1 MTAACTL
8 REARTADLDALVE
21 LLGLLFTL
29 EADFAACATDTGRQR
44 DGLLQMLE
52 GAKNRMVLVAT
63 IPGDGAGVVVGMAT
77 AQVVISTA
85 EGGPALLVED
95 VVVRP
100 ETRGLGI
107 GRALLARIEAWGL
120 RLGATRL
127 QLLADRDNAP
137 AHAFYRACGFT
148 PTNLVCLRRT
158 LPQGSAG

>member
-29 EADFAACATDTGRQR
+29 EADFAADARRQR
-44 DGLLQMLE
+44 DGLLQMLA
-52 GAKNRMVLVAT
+52 GAKNRLVLVAT
-63 IPGDGAGVVVGMAT
+63 IPGDGAGLVVGMAT

-100 ETRGLGI
+100 ESRGQGI

-127 QLLADRDNAP
+127 QLLADRGNAP
-137 AHAFYRACGFT
+137 SHAFYRACGFT

>member
-8 REARTADLDALVE
+8 REARTTDLDALVE

-29 EADFAACATDTGRQR
+29 EADFTADTRRQR
-44 DGLLQMLE
+44 DGLLRMLE
-52 GAKNRMVLVAT
+52 GAKNRLVLVAT
-63 IPGDGAGVVVGMAT
+63 IPGDEAGAVVGMAT

-100 ETRGLGI
+100 ETRGQGI

-137 AHAFYRACGFT
+137 AHAFYRACGFH
-148 PTNLVCLRRT
+148 PTNLVCLRR
-158 LPQGSAG
+158 LPPAAGK

>member
-8 REARTADLDALVE
+8 REARTTDLDALVE

-29 EADFAACATDTGRQR
+29 EADFAVDARRQR

-52 GAKNRMVLVAT
+52 GAKNRLVLVA
-63 IPGDGAGVVVGMAT
+63 DLAGVVVGMAT

-85 EGGPALLVED
+85 EGGPSLLVED

-100 ETRGLGI
+100 ESRGQGI

-127 QLLADRDNAP
+127 QLLADKGNAP
-137 AHAFYRACGFT
+137 SHAFYRACGFT

-158 LPQGSAG
+158 LP